1 MKPRHTVAERGFTLM
16 EMAIALLIVGLLV
29 GGLIMPL
36 SAQLD
41 LRNSRDAEAALAEIR
56 EALLGYAASHKAS
69 ETSQPYLPCPDTD
82 DDGRENRAGDAC
94 NSVEGRLPWAD
105 LGVGKTDPWNNR
117 YRYRVWKEFADLK
130 TGFSLSTSG
139 ELKICDDATCVRIV
153 ANGVPV
159 VLVSHGKN
167 GAGAFNTAGA
177 SNAPPAGADELENT
191 DTDGVFVSA
200 VSHTAYD
207 DLVAWIAPG
216 ILYSRMITA
225 GRLP

>member
-1 MKPRHTVAERGFTLM
+1 MKPRHPVAGRGFTLT

-29 GGLIMPL
+29 GGLMMPL

-69 ETSQPYLPCPDTD
+69 GSTLPYLPCPDTD

-94 NSVEGRLPWAD
+94 ASIEGRLPWAD
-105 LGVGKTDPWNNR
+105 LGVGRTDPWNNR
-117 YRYRVWKEFADLK
+117 YRYRVSTAFSDSKD
-130 TGFSLSTSG
+130 GFSLSANGT
-139 ELKICDDATCVRIV
+139 LKICDDATCLRIV
-153 ANGVPV
+153 ANKVPV

-167 GAGAFNTAGA
+167 GAGAFNTTGA
-177 SNAPPAGADELENT
+177 SNAAPAGADEIENS

-200 VSHTAYD
+200 VSHTVYD
-207 DLVAWIAPG
+207 DLVAWLPPG
-216 ILYSRMITA
+216 ILYSRMIAA